1 MNNKRTI
8 PLIAAVALTFALAFC
23 GGGAP
28 RKAGEKTGKDSGEAA
43 EPAQHKIEI
52 PTPPTTLAGEDK
64 LTYVLDHY
72 WDTFDASDTTWAA
85 DTTALEQAFADW
97 AYLLGALQPQE
108 AAKYPGALIRKA
120 EHCPAVLL
128 RLSEIAEHYFADP
141 NSPYRNEELF
151 IPVLE
156 ATLASQTIDKLYKI
170 RPRAQLASAMK
181 NRPGEKAAE
190 ITYTTGTGTM
200 GRLYGIR
207 AEYLLVMFYNPGCL
221 DCARIEAHILR
232 SEVFAPLIASGRL
245 KVLAIYPD
253 ENAEAWREHLPQ
265 MPAGWT
271 VGRSFMEKGGRA
283 AYDLPGIPA
292 LYLMEGDKRVVL
304 KDAPVER
311 IEAWLDKNAGK

>member
-1 MNNKRTI
+1 MARDKLKQ
-8 PLIAAVALTFALAFC
+8 LIARAALGLSLASC
-23 GGGAP
+23 GGGAS
-28 RKAGEKTGKDSGEAA
+28 RGTGGFSGDDTA
-43 EPAQHKIEI
+43 PKPHTIEI
-52 PTPPTTLAGEDK
+52 PAPPASLAEEER

-97 AYLLGALQPQE
+97 AYLLGALPPQE

-120 EHCPAVLL
+120 EQSPAVLL

-156 ATLASQTIDKLYKI
+156 AMLASQTIDKLYKI

-181 NRPGEKAAE
+181 NRPGTRAAD
-190 ITYTTGTGTM
+190 ITYTTGAGST

-207 AEYLLVMFYNPGCL
+207 AEYLLVMFYNPGCP
-221 DCARIEAHILR
+221 DCARTEKHIER
-232 SEVFAPLIASGRL
+232 SEVFGPLAASGRL

-253 ENAEAWREHLPQ
+253 EDVEAWREHLPQ

-283 AYDLPGIPA
+283 AYDLPAIPS
-292 LYLMEGDKRVVL
+292 LYLLGKDKTVIL

-311 IEAWLDKNAGK
+311 IEAWLDKNSGE